1 MQNQL
6 KYPQAQLRMRK
17 HQQVLQ
23 VFDEFRKKWLQL
35 SPEEFVRQ
43 QLLHY
48 LVHTCKYPA
57 SAIAIEKALQLN
69 DTTKRFD
76 IVVYNKQLQPFL
88 VVECKAPY
96 ITLEQAVLEQ
106 ALRYNLILKAPYVMI
121 SNGVSDFVF
130 DSKGLAVALPPAS
143 ELNTY

>member
-6 KYPQAQLRMRK
+6 KYPQAQLRTRK

-43 QLLHY
+43 HVLHY

-57 SAIAIEKALQLN
+57 SSMAIEKALQLN
-69 DTTKRFD
+69 DTIKRFD
-76 IVVYNKQLQPFL
+76 IVVYSKQLQPFL
-88 VVECKAPY
+88 VIECKAPY
-96 ITLEQAVLEQ
+96 IPLEQSVLEQ
-106 ALRYNLILKAPYVMI
+106 ALRYNLVLKAPFVMI
-121 SNGVSDFVF
+121 TNGLSDFIF
-130 DSKGLAVALPPAS
+130 NAKGDQVQLPSAS
-143 ELNTY
+143 ELTVY